1 MIFFGGGIVQ
11 QKSRNHFKVPWCVS
25 FFRQVSKVLMTSTS
39 WLQMDPSQATCND
52 DLSTNILRYPNQPT
66 PLED

>member
-1 MIFFGGGIVQ
+1 MIFLGGGLFN
-11 QKSRNHFKVPWCVS
+11 RNQEIILKVPWCVS

-52 DLSTNILRYPNQPT
+52 DLSTNILRYPNQPK

>member
-1 MIFFGGGIVQ
+1 M
-11 QKSRNHFKVPWCVS
+11 S

-52 DLSTNILRYPNQPT
+52 DLSTNILRYPNQPK